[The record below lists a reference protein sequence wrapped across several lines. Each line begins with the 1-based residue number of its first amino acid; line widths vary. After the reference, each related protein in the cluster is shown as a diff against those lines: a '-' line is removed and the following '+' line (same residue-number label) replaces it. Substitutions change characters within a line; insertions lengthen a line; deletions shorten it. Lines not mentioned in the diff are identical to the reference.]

1 MSAHLSA
8 PVPADAGL
16 TDAVYRCVLEPE
28 GWTDVMAQVA
38 QAFPSNAQTFYFL
51 NRATGHLRPMCLRGI
66 DLGLLP
72 SLDAL
77 YFAPDNPCL
86 WMTKQWHRPG
96 VVRTNERMEGHL
108 RRTGD
113 LFRSAYY
120 NEWMRPQGLHH
131 MIGNTLVA
139 EGELVANITLMRP
152 RDMPT
157 FDATEVRRFE
167 HLTRHMARALQ
178 TGFTLEAR
186 AAGSDRW
193 AALAALPGA
202 VAVVDAELRP
212 VFANAAMD
220 TLLRAGRTLAQR
232 AGRIVAVDA
241 DAHGRLIT
249 ALRSAGEA
257 PAAPVWL
264 PAASGGGV
272 MLLDVTPVAAR
283 PGTYLPAR
291 PLVMLAVRR
300 GAIAPADMARVLR
313 EHHGCTRSETA
324 LAVHLAQGL
333 DLQAA
338 AAALGLTYGTARVY
352 LKTLFQRLDVHSQA
366 QLVAALT
373 RLGED

>member
-1 MSAHLSA
+1 
-8 PVPADAGL
+8 
-16 TDAVYRCVLEPE
+16 
-28 GWTDVMAQVA
+28 
-38 QAFPSNAQTFYFL
+38 
-51 NRATGHLRPMCLRGI
+51 
-66 DLGLLP
+66 
-72 SLDAL
+72 
-77 YFAPDNPCL
+77 
-86 WMTKQWHRPG
+86 
-96 VVRTNERMEGHL
+96 
-108 RRTGD
+108 
-113 LFRSAYY
+113 
-120 NEWMRPQGLHH
+120 

-241 DAHGRLIT
+241 DAHGRLIA

-264 PAASGGGV
+264 PAASGGRG
-272 MLLDVTPVAAR
+272 DAAR
-283 PGTYLPAR
+283 RDAGGGAARDLPA
-291 PLVMLAVRR
+291 
-300 GAIAPADMARVLR
+300 G
-313 EHHGCTRSETA
+313 
-324 LAVHLAQGL
+324 
-333 DLQAA
+333 AA
-338 AAALGLTYGTARVY
+338 AGDAGRAARRHRARGHGACPARAP
-352 LKTLFQRLDVHSQA
+352 RLHA
-366 QLVAALT
+366 FPRRRWPCT
-373 RLGED
+373 WPRGWTCRRPRPRWG